1 MIIFP
6 HILFSTC
13 NFVYRGTG
21 YPPGYMQ
28 TQILMADNLGG
39 LSLTY
44 QSFKWNEND
53 AKDIH
58 KKCCDLDLDLVSDCF
73 VGI

>member
-13 NFVYRGTG
+13 NFVYWGYELWKRTG

-44 QSFKWNEND
+44 QSFKWNAND

-58 KKCCDLDLDLVSDCF
+58 KKYIDNKY
-73 VGI
+73 I